1 MFQLRIKDFLKYWIF
16 LILLEVILVHF
27 LYLKFKEYLNYLPL
41 LSSFFLNELPL
52 FIEILI
58 TDIPLSIAIF
68 VAKIPLNYKKSTI
81 FTTSNVIKIMDSLLN
96 IRF

>member
-1 MFQLRIKDFLKYWIF
+1 MV
-16 LILLEVILVHF
+16 EVILVHF
-27 LYLKFKEYLNYLPL
+27 LYLKFKEYLNY
-41 LSSFFLNELPL
+41 LPL

>member
-16 LILLEVILVHF
+16 LILVEVILVHF

-41 LSSFFLNELPL
+41 LSSFFVNELPL

-58 TDIPLSIAIF
+58 MA
-68 VAKIPLNYKKSTI
+68 
-81 FTTSNVIKIMDSLLN
+81 DSLGK
-96 IRF
+96 IYGSRVDK